1 MYSFQKKP
9 IELPAIDIGNYE
21 FCMEAQK
28 EMRTILYFRKGLS
41 ITTKEETQVV
51 RKYRRPDI
59 PVWEKS
65 SLTID
70 EAAVYSGV
78 GRDKIRELTDR
89 EDCPFVLWIGS
100 KRLIRR
106 KRFDDYLD
114 KAFSI

>member
-1 MYSFQKKP
+1 MYNLAEKP
-9 IELPAIDIGNYE
+9 IELPVLDVSKYE
-21 FCMEAQK
+21 FSMEAQK
-28 EMRTILYFRKGLS
+28 ETRTILYFRKGLD
-41 ITTKEETQVV
+41 IKAAEENQVV
-51 RKYRRPDI
+51 KKSRRPDI
-59 PVWEKS
+59 PFWEKS

-70 EAAVYSGV
+70 EASVYSGV
-78 GRDKIRELTDR
+78 GRDKLREMTDR

>member
-1 MYSFQKKP
+1 MYNLAEKA
-9 IELPAIDIGNYE
+9 IELPVLDVSKYE
-21 FCMEAQK
+21 FGMEAHK
-28 EMRTILYFRKGLS
+28 ESRTILYFRKGLD
-41 ITTKEETQVV
+41 INATEENQAV
-51 RKYRRPDI
+51 KKCRRPEI
-59 PVWEKS
+59 PFWEKS

-70 EAAVYSGV
+70 EASVYSGI
-78 GRDKIRELTDR
+78 GRDKLREMTDR